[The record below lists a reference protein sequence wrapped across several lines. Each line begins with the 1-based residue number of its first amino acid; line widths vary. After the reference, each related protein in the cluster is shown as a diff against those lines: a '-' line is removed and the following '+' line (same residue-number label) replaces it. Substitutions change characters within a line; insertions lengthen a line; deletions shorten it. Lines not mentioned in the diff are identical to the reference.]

1 MVNLWNNAIGK
12 RGGGKGGKGFGKGG
26 KGFGKGVKVVV
37 IVLVI

>member
-12 RGGGKGGKGFGKGG
+12 RGGKGGGKGGKGFGKGG
-26 KGFGKGVKVVV
+26 KGGKMVV